1 MKYQLPKIK
10 SFNMK
15 KILLFSLLIISFY
28 KASSQNRKIYFL
40 ADTINIAKQN
50 RFLKI
55 ETASFF
61 EHHFTFFCRCT
72 PPYKDFTSFYYYIKK
87 GDKIAETVSKKPDYD
102 YLSFKEFMDILA
114 ETRGYLSGIY
124 ELYITE
130 VLPGNKYRTNKVS
143 QVPYSPPTYDSVS
156 VKENR

>member
-1 MKYQLPKIK
+1 MSKIK

-28 KASSQNRKIYFL
+28 KASAQNRKIYFL
-40 ADTINIAKQN
+40 ADTINTAKQN

-55 ETASFF
+55 DANAF
-61 EHHFTFFCRCT
+61 EHEFTFFCRCT
-72 PPYKDFTSFYYYIKK
+72 PPYKDFTSFSYIIKK
-87 GDKIAETVSKKPDYD
+87 GDKMAEIVSKKPDYA

-143 QVPYSPPTYDSVS
+143 QVSYSPPTNDSVS